1 VIEWAKSAVEYNRQ
15 KREECEGLEKAIA
28 SELSGL
34 EMPEGGTLLRD
45 PKTGLYKLTI
55 PIELCNLK
63 VDALKHAV
71 EVLKGLKREVGS
83 GEAR

>member
-34 EMPEGGTLLRD
+34 EMPEGATLSRD
-45 PKTGLYKLTI
+45 PKTGLYKLMI
-55 PIELCNLK
+55 PVELCGLK

-71 EVLKGLKREVGS
+71 DVLKNLKREVG
-83 GEAR
+83 GGQAG